1 MRSKDTILG
10 THRNSSNWPEDRE
23 RLFLEVAIDARDMLS
38 CIDDRLEQLV
48 EVMKGG
54 DKKDNIVYQITKFQL
69 EGDKHD

>member
-48 EVMKGG
+48 ILSTTKGVLVTKGG
-54 DKKDNIVYQITKFQL
+54 KQNVDD
-69 EGDKHD
+69 